1 MKWPS
6 EQICKRIA
14 DLWARGNDK
23 AAYSGEKEN
32 AFAALERLQS
42 EHGLSDVML
51 AYIAESYNKPVN
63 VFDVVLEMI
72 LSSKIVLSFEHA
84 ITVALWSLHSCAYH
98 HFMHTPRLLVES
110 YEPGCGKTALGM
122 LVNALACNT
131 FFTSSTSAAAIYYRL
146 RQCQHSTLIVD
157 EVENSALWG
166 QDKLLLS
173 VFDAG
178 HRKGGRVTRVIG
190 GEVVEF
196 PAFAPLM
203 LMAVWQRPFAP
214 QLLSRSILLH
224 MEKHPEGRDE
234 VDPNDPRFMPARAA
248 QAQWASEFQRPKDC
262 ELPRELVGRAGDNWR
277 PLVEIGDTLG
287 YPATVRAA
295 AVATHQPATD
305 PATLLVWDIYRIF
318 EARKTDQYSDQIWR
332 DELVAALCELP
343 DAQWNEYGLDQG
355 LPPRKLTARD
365 LLTLLR
371 TKGIHIHVVRKGDKT
386 GRGFSRRTFERA
398 WLNLFGVTPSQPRKI
413 INLIR
418 HTR

>member
-1 MKWPS
+1 
-6 EQICKRIA
+6 
-14 DLWARGNDK
+14 
-23 AAYSGEKEN
+23 
-32 AFAALERLQS
+32 
-42 EHGLSDVML
+42 ML
-51 AYIAESYNKPVN
+51 AYIAEGHNKPVN

-72 LSSKIVLSFEHA
+72 LSSKIVLSFEQA
-84 ITVALWSLHSCAYH
+84 ITVALWSLHSCTYH

-146 RQCQHSTLIVD
+146 RQCQHCTLIVD
-157 EVENSALWG
+157 EVEHSALWG
-166 QDKLLLS
+166 QEKLLLS
-173 VFDAG
+173 IFDAG

-234 VDPNDPRFMPARAA
+234 VDPNDPRFLPARAA

-277 PLVEIGDTLG
+277 PLVEIGATLG
-287 YPATVRAA
+287 YPATVRPPLWRRTSRRLIRQRCWFGTSIGYSRRARLIS
-295 AVATHQPATD
+295 
-305 PATLLVWDIYRIF
+305 TLIRFGEMSL
-318 EARKTDQYSDQIWR
+318 
-332 DELVAALCELP
+332 
-343 DAQWNEYGLDQG
+343 
-355 LPPRKLTARD
+355 
-365 LLTLLR
+365 LLR
-371 TKGIHIHVVRKGDKT
+371 CVNC
-386 GRGFSRRTFERA
+386 RTRSGM
-398 WLNLFGVTPSQPRKI
+398 NMGSIRVCPREC
-413 INLIR
+413 
-418 HTR
+418 